1 MFYTESVT
9 LSTCGIQFQ
18 LPTGFLLLESE
29 EPHVNS
35 TLTLR
40 APDGSYLISISTD
53 RSAKSSGDELR
64 SILSEGGY
72 HVLSPI
78 TPYSQ
83 NGLSGHSAAYLS
95 GRRGYWELRIDLPN
109 SVPGSAA
116 PNTLVIQLST
126 HWGRSLQS
134 FCGSPDVALLLQSLR
149 TVSE

>member
-1 MFYTESVT
+1 MFEIESACI
-9 LSTCGIQFQ
+9 SIAGISLQ

-53 RSAKSSGDELR
+53 RSAKPSGDELR

-95 GRRGYWELRIDLPN
+95 GRRGYWELRVDLPDAKP
-109 SVPGSAA
+109 SE
-116 PNTLVIQLST
+116 PNTLVFQLST
-126 HWGRSLQS
+126 HWGRGIES
-134 FCGSPDVALLLQSLR
+134 FCGSPDVALLLQSLH
-149 TVSE
+149 TTSE

>member
-18 LPTGFLLLESE
+18 LPNGFLLLESE

-40 APDGSYLISISTD
+40 APDGSYIISISTD

-72 HVLSPI
+72 TVLSPI
-78 TPYSQ
+78 TPFQQ

-95 GRRGYWELRIDLPN
+95 GRRGYWELRVDLPDAKP
-109 SVPGSAA
+109 SE
-116 PNTLVIQLST
+116 PNTLVFQLST
-126 HWGRSLQS
+126 HWGRGILTIIDAQPLQ
-134 FCGSPDVALLLQSLR
+134 FLLQSIQPL
-149 TVSE
+149 

>member
-72 HVLSPI
+72 HILSPI

-95 GRRGYWELRIDLPN
+95 GRRGYWELRIDLPDPAPN
-109 SVPGSAA
+109 SAA

-126 HWGRSLQS
+126 HWGRSILSLIDALPLQ
-134 FCGSPDVALLLQSLR
+134 LLLQSIQPQ
-149 TVSE
+149 

>member
-1 MFYTESVT
+1 MFEIESACISIV
-9 LSTCGIQFQ
+9 GISLQ

-95 GRRGYWELRIDLPN
+95 GRRGYWELRIDLPDPAP
-109 SVPGSAA
+109 SSAA

-126 HWGRSLQS
+126 HWGRSILSLIDALPLQ
-134 FCGSPDVALLLQSLR
+134 LLLQSIQPQ
-149 TVSE
+149 

>member
-1 MFYTESVT
+1 MFEIESARITAAGV
-9 LSTCGIQFQ
+9 SFQ
-18 LPTGFLLLESE
+18 LPTGFLLLESQ
-29 EPHVNS
+29 EPHVNP
-35 TLTLR
+35 TLELR

-53 RSAKSSGDELR
+53 RSAKPSGDELH

-109 SVPGSAA
+109 SAPGSAA

-126 HWGRSLQS
+126 HWGRSILSLIDALPLQ
-134 FCGSPDVALLLQSLR
+134 LLLQSIR
-149 TVSE
+149 PQ

>member
-18 LPTGFLLLESE
+18 LPSGFLLLESE

-40 APDGSYLISISTD
+40 APDGSYIISISTD

-72 HVLSPI
+72 TVLSPI
-78 TPYSQ
+78 TPFQQ

-95 GRRGYWELRIDLPN
+95 GRRGYWELRVDLPDAKP
-109 SVPGSAA
+109 SE
-116 PNTLVIQLST
+116 PNTLVLQLST
-126 HWGRSLQS
+126 HWGRGILTIIDAQPLHS
-134 FCGSPDVALLLQSLR
+134 LLQSIQPL
-149 TVSE
+149 